1 MIFRMIDATLDYF
14 GCSKFSILFIIHG
27 LGNSRINISRSNE
40 NVKELQNKQKK
51 EIKKIEINKKLLIM
65 EDVNKF

>member
-14 GCSKFSILFIIHG
+14 GCLKFSILFIIHG

-65 EDVNKF
+65 KDVNKF